1 MTRTTQLKSLSRWP
15 LLLAFALMVG
25 CSKAPDSA
33 EQTKSPPAVAEETF
47 GETPS
52 IDDVLAPSYREIWAE
67 WSGDLDGMIERRLI
81 RVVTPYSSYMYFFED
96 GQPRGAT
103 WELANHL
110 EREINTELGRRN
122 VRVFVVVIP
131 LARDKLIPALLAG
144 NADIIA
150 GDLTQT
156 EMRSERLAF
165 TRPLLKD
172 INEVVVGR
180 RGIDEITSLDALA
193 GRTVHVREASSYF
206 EHLQRLAADMQVR
219 GLQPPT
225 IERLDELLESAD
237 VLDLLNNGVIDM
249 TVMDDYKAEFWAEI
263 YPDIEVRNDLV
274 VNDGGSISW
283 VTRQDAPQLLQRL
296 NAFLREYGRGTLVGN
311 DTYNRYLADAEELRC
326 VRTSLDDERLQ
337 VLSSTFEQYAD
348 LYDFDWLQ
356 IAAQAFQESKFV
368 QSKVS
373 GAGAVGI
380 MQVKPTTAS
389 DRNVGIDDISTV
401 DNNVHAG
408 VKYMRF
414 LADRYFSDI
423 DPLNRWL
430 LSLAAYN
437 AGPARVID
445 LRREA
450 RENGYDP
457 DVWFNNVE
465 IIAARRIGRETVTYV
480 SNIFKY
486 YSGYSM
492 ASAKIDERLRR
503 FGGESASCEDP
514 ATVTAQSGSS

>member
-1 MTRTTQLKSLSRWP
+1 MRNHARVGLLWILLGGLAACSGSTDDPDTAADEIKAAPETSL
-15 LLLAFALMVG
+15 
-25 CSKAPDSA
+25 AP
-33 EQTKSPPAVAEETF
+33 PPA
-47 GETPS
+47 ETPS
-52 IDDVLAPSYREIWAE
+52 IDDVLGPSFRETWAE
-67 WSGDLDGMIERRLI
+67 WSGDLDGMIDRKMI
-81 RVVTPYSSYMYFFED
+81 RVVTPYGGYMYYFED
-96 GQPRGAT
+96 GRPRGAT

-110 EREINTELGRRN
+110 EREINEELGRRN

-131 LARDKLIPALLAG
+131 LARDKLIPALLDG

-156 EMRSERLAF
+156 EMRSEQLAF
-165 TRPLLKD
+165 TRPLLRD
-172 INEVVVGR
+172 INEVVVAR
-180 RGIDEITSLDALA
+180 RDVEGLTSLDALA
-193 GRTVHVREASSYF
+193 GRRVHVRKSSSYY
-206 EHLQRLAADMQVR
+206 EHLQRLAVDMGSR
-219 GLQPPT
+219 GLEPPE
-225 IERLDELLESAD
+225 IELMDELLESAD
-237 VLDLLNNGVIDM
+237 ILDLMNSGLIEL
-249 TVMDDYKAEFWAEI
+249 TVMDDYKAKFWSEVYPEI
-263 YPDIEVRNDLV
+263 RVRDDLV
-274 VNDGGSISW
+274 VNEGGSISW
-283 VTRQDAPQLLQRL
+283 VTRQDNSQLLQRL
-296 NAFLREYGRGTLVGN
+296 NGFLREYGRGTLVGN
-311 DTYNRYLADAEELRC
+311 DTYNRYLADAAELRC
-326 VRTSLDDERLQ
+326 ARTTLDDERLQ
-337 VLSSTFEQYAD
+337 DLSQTFKQYAEQYS
-348 LYDFDWLQ
+348 FDWLQ
-356 IAAQAFQESKFV
+356 IAAQAFQESKFE
-368 QSKVS
+368 QSKTS

-380 MQVKPTTAS
+380 MQVKPTTAR
-389 DRNVGIDDISTV
+389 DRNVGIDDITTV

-414 LADRYFSDI
+414 LADRYFEDI

-437 AGPARVID
+437 AGPARVIS

-503 FGGESASCEDP
+503 FGGEPGTCEGP
-514 ATVTAQSGSS
+514 AT